1 MSDAG
6 AIPAA
11 AARSE
16 PVGREPVLREYWKQY
31 WITICFYTAALLIW
45 EMLSG
50 HVPERW
56 RIPSYILPAP
66 SAIFREMVAVFP
78 ILLGHTRTTL
88 VEILLGFLVGAM
100 IGFIGAILVVYSRVL
115 ERIIYPMALFTQTI
129 PKLAIAPLFLVWFG
143 FGLAPK
149 VAITALICLFPV
161 LINSVVGLVSVD
173 PKMLDLMYVLSATR
187 WQVFRKVR
195 LPNAVPHVFAGLEI
209 GISLATV
216 GAIVAEWVGAE
227 SGLGY
232 MILIANN
239 QLRTER
245 VFAAIV
251 AVVVLGLALF
261 VALRGVERLW
271 SPRRPAVD
279 ASRESL

>member
-1 MSDAG
+1 MRNAG
-6 AIPAA
+6 TIGAEAPRRADGAHEPA
-11 AARSE
+11 
-16 PVGREPVLREYWKQY
+16 LRRYWKQY
-31 WITICFYTAALLIW
+31 WVTVCFYATVSLIW
-45 EMLSG
+45 ELLSG
-50 HVPERW
+50 HVPQRW

-66 SAIFREMVAVFP
+66 SAIYQEMVRVLP
-78 ILLGHTRTTL
+78 ILLAHTRTTL
-88 VEILLGFLVGAM
+88 VEILLGFLVGAV
-100 IGFIGAILVVYSRVL
+100 IGFGSAILVVYSRVM

-129 PKLAIAPLFLVWFG
+129 PKLAIAPLFLIWFG

-161 LINSVVGLVSVD
+161 LINSVAGLVSVD
-173 PKMLDLMYVLSATR
+173 PKMMDLMYVLSATR
-187 WQVFRKVR
+187 WQVFRKIR
-195 LPNAVPHVFAGLEI
+195 LPSAVPHIFAGLEI

-251 AVVVLGLALF
+251 AIVVLGLALF
-261 VALRGVERLW
+261 VGMRGLEHLV
-271 SPRRPAVD
+271 SPRRPAVE
-279 ASRESL
+279 ASKESL